1 MRRGPRIRTVIA
13 GVAVLAGALI
23 PAATPASAVDIFPS
37 ISVDQYPLDFGD
49 VPIGVPT
56 QRTLTV
62 TNNRDETWTTP
73 GLGVPAHFDVLG
85 SNCWNPVP
93 AHGTCIVIIQLLP
106 TVPGRYDGGLQFAV
120 GDGEFVEVPMIANAL
135 APRSAALFPSPGSF
149 GDVPVGTSRD
159 VLVTVAND
167 GSETWQLGEISTSD
181 VSVGVPA
188 TECAGTIASG
198 EQCTFVARFTPTA
211 AGAVTATLTLF
222 DEHGDALGGITLTG
236 TGVVPTPLVRPVV
249 TGLSPRRGS
258 VRGAP
263 ASPSR
268 ASTSPVPR
276 PSRRRTPGAQRGLHR
291 DALHRHHTVRAGHR
305 ARQGHD
311 TGRQEP
317 RGLDRLVH
325 LPRLTHPVAERAARA
340 RLAAVRQSG
349 HVSLRGRGRRSP
361 SARGGA

>member
-85 SNCWNPVP
+85 SNCWSPVR
-93 AHGTCIVIIQLLP
+93 AHGTCIVIVQLLP
-106 TVPGRYDGGLQFAV
+106 TVPGRYEGSLQFAV
-120 GDGEFVEVPMIANAL
+120 GDGEFVDVPMIANAL

-236 TGVVPTPLVRPVV
+236 TGIVPTPVVRPVV
-249 TGLSPRRGS
+249 AGLSPRRGS
-258 VRGAP
+258 VRGGTRVTISGINLAGATSVTFGGRP
-263 ASPSR
+263 ARNVVCTETRCTVTTPSGRGTVLVRVTTPAGTSR
-268 ASTSPVPR
+268 AVSTAWF
-276 PSRRRTPGAQRGLHR
+276 TY
-291 DALHRHHTVRAGHR
+291 RA
-305 ARQGHD
+305 
-311 TGRQEP
+311 
-317 RGLDRLVH
+317 
-325 LPRLTHPVAERAARA
+325 
-340 RLAAVRQSG
+340 
-349 HVSLRGRGRRSP
+349 
-361 SARGGA
+361 